1 MATIALTPGRVP
13 PHDLDAEV
21 SVLGSILLDPLS
33 IAKVLQFLHPE
44 DFYREN
50 NGQVYRAA
58 LDLFAAGEPIDNVTL
73 AAQLQTLGMLDR
85 VGGRAAL
92 ASMQSAVPTSANIE
106 YYGRII
112 KEKAYKRRLIS
123 AGANIAGFGYDDGV
137 EAEAAINQ
145 AQSLVFGV
153 ADDRDQRELS
163 KLYDLLGPAMERI
176 SLQMESGQGVVGVP
190 SGFHDLDRMTGGFK
204 DSDLIIVAGRPSMG
218 KCVRSNSLIDDP
230 ATGERTT
237 IEDAV
242 RRQMPSVFGFGWDG
256 LIEAQEV
263 HAWVDSGIKPCFKVT
278 TRTGRSVEVTGHHP
292 FLTTKG
298 WQPLHDIAIGTRI
311 GVPRWVRCFGDDQS
325 MQMGKVR
332 LLAYFIAEGGLTGTT
347 PGFTNTDPEIL
358 ADFHLLIA
366 SHFPSLKVR
375 QNAISYFPSGPRGG
389 RPNPLTTWLKELG
402 MMGKLAAEKR
412 FPDSV
417 WRWDR
422 DRLREFIKVLMSCD
436 GTVYSMTGYPRI
448 EFAVASEGL
457 AQDMHHALVRFG
469 IVAKLWKKKDR
480 CWRVEITEPVSVR
493 RYQTQIGWI
502 GEKSRRFTTELPNRR
517 SNVGHLSKEIWS
529 DVRFSADRRG
539 MTLLELARRAGEPHS
554 EERGFN
560 PHTSRGLPSH
570 RLAAYADVLNDVA
583 LRQIASDDIYW
594 DEVVSIEATG
604 EHQVYDL
611 TVPDTN
617 NFIAQDIL
625 VHNTSFALNVGLH
638 AALENK
644 KSIAIFSLE
653 MSKEQLTERL
663 LTEQAQIDA
672 QRLHRGLLSEAE
684 FDRVSNALGPLGEAS
699 IYIDDTPVMD
709 ELTLQLKAR
718 QAKMRHGIDM
728 IIVDYLQ
735 LMHGRSRGDDNRVQE
750 VSSISRALKG
760 LARELRIPVLAIS
773 QLSRAPEQRPDKRP
787 ILSDLRESG
796 CLSGDTPIYLPDT
809 GAYVPIRELAG
820 KSGFRVLALDEK
832 WWRMTPKTVTN
843 AFATGTKPV
852 FKMTT
857 KLGRRIRAT
866 SNHKFRTIEGWK
878 RLDELHPGDR
888 IALPR
893 VLQGPEKDTMS
904 YEELGLLGHLIGDG
918 CTLPTHA
925 IQYTTVDPS
934 LAELVANLATQVFG
948 DRVRPR
954 IHPER
959 SWIQV
964 CLPPTQHL
972 THGVH
977 NPIRVWLEGLGAF
990 GFRSH
995 EKRVPAKVF
1004 SQSALGIA
1012 VFLRHLWATDGCVH
1026 LSHGVSHYANV
1037 YYASSSAGLAQDV
1050 QCLLLRLGIN
1060 AKLTRHSQP
1069 GKGRDQYHV
1078 SVSGQHEIL
1087 AFLEIVGV
1095 LGAEKTEHK
1104 AAILEYLSAREP
1116 NTNRDVIPAAAWRL
1130 HAVPAM
1136 QMAGITT
1143 RAMQAGMESRYS
1155 GTGIFDQNLSRDRAK
1170 RLAGVVKSSDL
1181 ELLAISDVYWDRI
1194 VGIEPAGVEEVYDLT
1209 VDNLHSFVAGNVIA
1223 HNSIEQDSDLVMF
1236 LFRPEYYKSDE
1247 RPGIAEV
1254 IVSKHRNGPT
1264 GMIEL
1269 KFRRD
1274 HTRFYNL
1281 ETRRPEPGTE

>member
-13 PHDLDAEV
+13 PHDLDAET

-73 AAQLQTLGMLDR
+73 AAQLQTMGMLDR
-85 VGGRAAL
+85 IGGRAQL
-92 ASMQSAVPTSANIE
+92 ASMQSSVPTSANIE

-137 EAEAAINQ
+137 EAEEAINQ
-145 AQSLVFGV
+145 AQSLVFSV

-218 KCVRSNSLIDDP
+218 KCVKHDSLVINP
-230 ATGERTT
+230 ATGERLT
-237 IEDAV
+237 IEEAI
-242 RRQMPSVFGFGWDG
+242 RQRMPTVFGFAWNGSVG
-256 LIEAQEV
+256 LQDV
-263 HAWVDSGIKPCFKVT
+263 HAWVDSGVKPCFKVT
-278 TRTGRSVEVTGHHP
+278 TRTGRFVEVTGHHP
-292 FLTTKG
+292 FLTVSG
-298 WQPLHDIAIGTRI
+298 WRPLHDIAIGSRI
-311 GVPRWVRCFGDDQS
+311 AVPRWLPCFGRDES
-325 MQMGKVR
+325 WPLELVR
-332 LLAYFIAEGGLTGTT
+332 LVGYYIAEGALTGST
-347 PGFTNTDPEIL
+347 PSITNADPDIVSDYRTALSAQFPGVHVRRRGIAYHASRDL
-358 ADFHLLIA
+358 AF
-366 SHFPSLKVR
+366 
-375 QNAISYFPSGPRGG
+375 G
-389 RPNPLTTWLKELG
+389 RRNPVKSWLKDLRLW
-402 MMGKLAAEKR
+402 GKKAEEKR
-412 FPDSV
+412 FPDCA
-417 WRWDR
+417 WKWNRP
-422 DRLREFIKVLMSCD
+422 RLAELIRALMSCD
-436 GTVYSMTGYPRI
+436 GTVYSMSGYPRI

-469 IVAKLWKKKDR
+469 IIAKLWKKKDR
-480 CWRVEITEPVSVR
+480 CWRVEITEPKSVR

-502 GEKSRRFTTELPNRR
+502 GEKSRRFTSVLPDRR

-529 DVRFSADRRG
+529 DVRFSADQRG
-539 MTLLELARRAGEPHS
+539 MTLMDVARRAGEPHS
-554 EERGFN
+554 EVRGFN
-560 PHTSRGLPSH
+560 PHTSRGLPSA
-570 RLAAYADVLNDVA
+570 RLAAYADVLNDAA
-583 LRQIASDDIYW
+583 LRQIASDDLYW
-594 DEVVSIEATG
+594 DEIVSIEATG

-684 FDRVSNALGPLGEAS
+684 FDRVSNSLGPLGEAS

-796 CLSGDTPIYLPDT
+796 
-809 GAYVPIRELAG
+809 
-820 KSGFRVLALDEK
+820 
-832 WWRMTPKTVTN
+832 
-843 AFATGTKPV
+843 
-852 FKMTT
+852 
-857 KLGRRIRAT
+857 
-866 SNHKFRTIEGWK
+866 
-878 RLDELHPGDR
+878 
-888 IALPR
+888 
-893 VLQGPEKDTMS
+893 
-904 YEELGLLGHLIGDG
+904 
-918 CTLPTHA
+918 
-925 IQYTTVDPS
+925 
-934 LAELVANLATQVFG
+934 
-948 DRVRPR
+948 
-954 IHPER
+954 
-959 SWIQV
+959 
-964 CLPPTQHL
+964 
-972 THGVH
+972 
-977 NPIRVWLEGLGAF
+977 
-990 GFRSH
+990 
-995 EKRVPAKVF
+995 
-1004 SQSALGIA
+1004 
-1012 VFLRHLWATDGCVH
+1012 
-1026 LSHGVSHYANV
+1026 
-1037 YYASSSAGLAQDV
+1037 
-1050 QCLLLRLGIN
+1050 
-1060 AKLTRHSQP
+1060 
-1069 GKGRDQYHV
+1069 
-1078 SVSGQHEIL
+1078 
-1087 AFLEIVGV
+1087 
-1095 LGAEKTEHK
+1095 
-1104 AAILEYLSAREP
+1104 
-1116 NTNRDVIPAAAWRL
+1116 
-1130 HAVPAM
+1130 
-1136 QMAGITT
+1136 
-1143 RAMQAGMESRYS
+1143 
-1155 GTGIFDQNLSRDRAK
+1155 
-1170 RLAGVVKSSDL
+1170 
-1181 ELLAISDVYWDRI
+1181 
-1194 VGIEPAGVEEVYDLT
+1194 
-1209 VDNLHSFVAGNVIA
+1209 
-1223 HNSIEQDSDLVMF
+1223 SIEQDSDLVMF

>member
-85 VGGRAAL
+85 IGGRAAL

-137 EAEAAINQ
+137 EAEEAINQ

-218 KCVRSNSLIDDP
+218 K
-230 ATGERTT
+230 
-237 IEDAV
+237 
-242 RRQMPSVFGFGWDG
+242 
-256 LIEAQEV
+256 
-263 HAWVDSGIKPCFKVT
+263 
-278 TRTGRSVEVTGHHP
+278 
-292 FLTTKG
+292 
-298 WQPLHDIAIGTRI
+298 
-311 GVPRWVRCFGDDQS
+311 
-325 MQMGKVR
+325 
-332 LLAYFIAEGGLTGTT
+332 
-347 PGFTNTDPEIL
+347 
-358 ADFHLLIA
+358 
-366 SHFPSLKVR
+366 
-375 QNAISYFPSGPRGG
+375 
-389 RPNPLTTWLKELG
+389 
-402 MMGKLAAEKR
+402 
-412 FPDSV
+412 
-417 WRWDR
+417 
-422 DRLREFIKVLMSCD
+422 
-436 GTVYSMTGYPRI
+436 
-448 EFAVASEGL
+448 
-457 AQDMHHALVRFG
+457 
-469 IVAKLWKKKDR
+469 
-480 CWRVEITEPVSVR
+480 
-493 RYQTQIGWI
+493 
-502 GEKSRRFTTELPNRR
+502 
-517 SNVGHLSKEIWS
+517 
-529 DVRFSADRRG
+529 
-539 MTLLELARRAGEPHS
+539 
-554 EERGFN
+554 
-560 PHTSRGLPSH
+560 
-570 RLAAYADVLNDVA
+570 
-583 LRQIASDDIYW
+583 
-594 DEVVSIEATG
+594 
-604 EHQVYDL
+604 
-611 TVPDTN
+611 
-617 NFIAQDIL
+617 
-625 VHNTSFALNVGLH
+625 TSFALNVGLH
-638 AALENK
+638 AALDRK

-796 CLSGDTPIYLPDT
+796 
-809 GAYVPIRELAG
+809 
-820 KSGFRVLALDEK
+820 
-832 WWRMTPKTVTN
+832 
-843 AFATGTKPV
+843 
-852 FKMTT
+852 
-857 KLGRRIRAT
+857 
-866 SNHKFRTIEGWK
+866 
-878 RLDELHPGDR
+878 
-888 IALPR
+888 
-893 VLQGPEKDTMS
+893 
-904 YEELGLLGHLIGDG
+904 
-918 CTLPTHA
+918 
-925 IQYTTVDPS
+925 
-934 LAELVANLATQVFG
+934 
-948 DRVRPR
+948 
-954 IHPER
+954 
-959 SWIQV
+959 
-964 CLPPTQHL
+964 
-972 THGVH
+972 
-977 NPIRVWLEGLGAF
+977 
-990 GFRSH
+990 
-995 EKRVPAKVF
+995 
-1004 SQSALGIA
+1004 
-1012 VFLRHLWATDGCVH
+1012 
-1026 LSHGVSHYANV
+1026 
-1037 YYASSSAGLAQDV
+1037 
-1050 QCLLLRLGIN
+1050 
-1060 AKLTRHSQP
+1060 
-1069 GKGRDQYHV
+1069 
-1078 SVSGQHEIL
+1078 
-1087 AFLEIVGV
+1087 
-1095 LGAEKTEHK
+1095 
-1104 AAILEYLSAREP
+1104 
-1116 NTNRDVIPAAAWRL
+1116 
-1130 HAVPAM
+1130 
-1136 QMAGITT
+1136 
-1143 RAMQAGMESRYS
+1143 
-1155 GTGIFDQNLSRDRAK
+1155 
-1170 RLAGVVKSSDL
+1170 
-1181 ELLAISDVYWDRI
+1181 
-1194 VGIEPAGVEEVYDLT
+1194 
-1209 VDNLHSFVAGNVIA
+1209 
-1223 HNSIEQDSDLVMF
+1223 SIEQDSDLVMF